1 MRALRVVFG
10 AILVAAMLVSG
21 ATSVSANDTA
31 TDETIPPGPS
41 LAEARQAIPRLNLRP
56 VIDGTVWMEDQ
67 GVFWILDVR

>member
-1 MRALRVVFG
+1 MRALRAVFG

-31 TDETIPPGPS
+31 TDETIPPAPG
-41 LAEARQAIPRLNLRP
+41 LAEARQAIRLNLRP

>member
-1 MRALRVVFG
+1 MRALRAVFG

-31 TDETIPPGPS
+31 TDETIPPGPG
-41 LAEARQAIPRLNLRP
+41 LAEARQAIARLNLRP